1 MHTSTQTVALVDCN
15 NFYASCEKLFAP
27 KLASRPVVVL
37 SNNDGCVVARSA
49 EAKALGIAM
58 GVPWFKIA
66 EQAQQHGVVALSSN
80 YALYA
85 DMSNRVVE
93 VLSGFTPELEV
104 YSIDESFLNL
114 SGFAHLDLA
123 AYGQQIRQRVARWV
137 GLPVCVG
144 IAPTKTLAK
153 LANHFAKKRPIFDG
167 VCHLARL
174 DEATRQQLFSET
186 AVNEV
191 WGVGGRITARLAEL
205 GIETVEGLRT
215 ADPEWIRQHFSVVLE
230 RTVRELNGTACLALE
245 TVAPPKKQIM
255 ASRSFGSAVFHLV
268 ELREAIAHHIS
279 RAAEKLRAQGAEAG
293 AVTVMI
299 RTNPFKPTE
308 PQYQRSVTVPLAH
321 PTADTLELVATA
333 AAVLERLY
341 RPGLAYHKAGV
352 MLSELQPAGARQCDL
367 FDDPTQDA
375 RRHATMQ
382 AMDAINQKWGRGT
395 LRAAAAGRAQG
406 WQMRRERLSPAYT
419 TSWAE
424 LPIALAR

>member
-1 MHTSTQTVALVDCN
+1 MPPAPLFALVDCN

-27 KLASRPVVVL
+27 KLATRPVVVL

-66 EQAQQHGVVALSSN
+66 EQAQQQGVIALSSN

-85 DMSNRVVE
+85 DMSNRVIE
-93 VLSGFTPELEV
+93 TLSDFTPELEV
-104 YSIDESFLNL
+104 YSIDESFLDL
-114 SGFAHLDLA
+114 GGFAHLDLV
-123 AYGQQIRQRVARWV
+123 AYGQRIRQRVAHWI

-167 VCHLARL
+167 VCHLERL
-174 DEATRQQLFSET
+174 EEATRRQLFSET
-186 AVNEV
+186 AVSEA
-191 WGVGGRITARLAEL
+191 WGVGGRITVRLAEL

-230 RTVRELNGTACLALE
+230 RTVRELNGTACLELE

-255 ASRSFGSAVFHLV
+255 ASRSFGGAVFHLV

-279 RAAEKLRAQGAEAG
+279 RAAEKLRAQGHEAG

-299 RTNPFKPTE
+299 RTNPFKLTE
-308 PQYQRSVTVPLAH
+308 AQYQRTVTVPLAS
-321 PTADTLELVATA
+321 PSADTLDLVAVA
-333 AAVLERLY
+333 SAVLERIY
-341 RPGLAYHKAGV
+341 RPGFAYHKAGV
-352 MLSELQPAGARQCDL
+352 MLSELQPAGARQSDL
-367 FDDPTQDA
+367 FDDPEQNA
-375 RRHATMQ
+375 RRQSAMQ
-382 AMDAINQKWGRGT
+382 AMDAVNKKWGRGT
-395 LRAAAAGRAQG
+395 LRAAAVGRTQA

-424 LPIALAR
+424 LPVVLAR

>member
-1 MHTSTQTVALVDCN
+1 MPPPLLFALVDCN

-27 KLASRPVVVL
+27 KLATRPVVVL

-66 EQAQQHGVVALSSN
+66 EQVEAHGVVALSSN

-93 VLSGFTPELEV
+93 VLSDFTPELEV
-104 YSIDESFLNL
+104 YSIDESFLDL
-114 SGFAHLDLA
+114 SGFAQRDLV
-123 AYGQQIRQRVARWV
+123 AYGQDIRQRVARWV

-144 IAPTKTLAK
+144 IAPTKTLSK

-167 VCHLARL
+167 VCHIGTL
-174 DEATRQQLFSET
+174 DEATRGQLFSAT

-215 ADPEWIRQHFSVVLE
+215 ADPEWIRRHFSVVLE
-230 RTVRELNGTACLALE
+230 RTVRELNGTACLDLE

-279 RAAEKLRAQGAEAG
+279 RAAEKLRAQGDEAG

-299 RTNPFKPTE
+299 RTNPFKPTA
-308 PQYQRSVTVPLAH
+308 PQYQRTVTVPLAS
-321 PTADTLELVATA
+321 PTADTLDLVAVA
-333 AAVLERLY
+333 AGVLEQIY

-352 MLSELQPAGARQCDL
+352 MLSELRAASARQCGL
-367 FDDPTQDA
+367 FDDTAQDE
-375 RRHATMQ
+375 RRQAAMH
-382 AMDAINQKWGRGT
+382 AMDAINRKWGRGT
-395 LRAAAAGRAQG
+395 LRAATAGRKQS

-419 TSWAE
+419 TSWTD
-424 LPIALAR
+424 LPIVLAR